1 MRFAF
6 GGIVPIIDAMILAPP
21 PIAALILA
29 ASAAA
34 APAFADQPPRATA
47 LPGVVQPEPI
57 VKPLA
62 EPLEQP
68 RKDENG
74 FVRMGDWDVKISGS
88 LRVDI
93 RAGTFNTQPR

>member
-1 MRFAF
+1 M
-6 GGIVPIIDAMILAPP
+6 IVAPLP
-21 PIAALILA
+21 VAALILA
-29 ASAAA
+29 ASAAI
-34 APAFADQPPRATA
+34 AFADQPPRETA

-93 RAGTFNTQPR
+93 RAGTFPTQPR